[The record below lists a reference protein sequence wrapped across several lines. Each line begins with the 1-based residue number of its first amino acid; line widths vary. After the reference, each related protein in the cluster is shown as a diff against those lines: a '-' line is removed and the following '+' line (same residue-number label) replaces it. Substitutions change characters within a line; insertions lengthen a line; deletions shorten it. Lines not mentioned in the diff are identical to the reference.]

1 MKNVITT
8 ITILATMS
16 VAGTSQ
22 ACEVQVERQF
32 AENAVT
38 IRTGKP
44 TAGMVIVSFNNPVF
58 TGVVENTNKYVGD
71 MVVEWPGTNSTQ
83 TLQGME
89 LRGRCKVS
97 AKIN

>member
-8 ITILATMS
+8 ITILAIML
-16 VAGTSQ
+16 VAGTTQ

-44 TAGMVIVSFNNPVF
+44 TTGMVIISFDKPVF
-58 TGVVENTNKYVGD
+58 TGAVEDTNKYIGD
-71 MVVEWPGTNSTQ
+71 LVVEWPGANSTQ
-83 TLQGME
+83 TLTGME
-89 LRGRCKVS
+89 LRGRCKVP
-97 AKIN
+97 K